1 MSEQPPYQK
10 RPMPSEEKQISRC
23 QRYRTP
29 LIGGLIGVALISGI
43 AGGWLA
49 SLLSHTSFMQ
59 SQLSSEDAKVFNQHD
74 QLSKGTNLQVPQL
87 SRPTNI
93 LVLGTKVLTSEVA
106 DPSAPQEGYQAL
118 VNSLDGLADTMFLL
132 RFDPDNQ
139 KLVMLSIPRDTR
151 TDVEGYGITKINAAN
166 TYGGPALTAKAVSHL
181 LGGVEIDRYVRIN
194 VQGVE
199 KLIDALGG
207 VTIYIPRDMK
217 YRDDS
222 QHFYVNLKAGEQHLN
237 GTQALQ
243 FLRFRYGELGDIG
256 RVRRQ
261 QLFIKAMLHQALS
274 PSTLLR
280 LPQLFS
286 VIQDNLDT
294 NLSNEELISL
304 ANFAAH
310 VERSQVQMLMVPGR
324 FSTRQEY
331 RASYWL
337 PDQDQ
342 IHVLM
347 AQYFDLEADG
357 LQAIAP
363 STLRIA
369 IQPDADQ
376 IDAAESLMEIL
387 AEYGDNHIRVADPFY
402 RPLNHTRIVAQ
413 NGDLV
418 DAEAIREVLG
428 LGKVRVEST
437 GDFYSD
443 ITIQLG
449 QDWLEQQG
457 ASLSTGE

>member
-1 MSEQPPYQK
+1 M
-10 RPMPSEEKQISRC
+10 
-23 QRYRTP
+23 P

-59 SQLSSEDAKVFNQHD
+59 SQLSSEDAEVFNQRD
-74 QLSKGTNLQVPQL
+74 QLSESLNLQVPQL

-106 DPSAPQEGYQAL
+106 DPSVPQEGYQAL
-118 VNSLDGLADTMFLL
+118 VNSLDGLADTMLLL
-132 RFDPDNQ
+132 RFDPDSQ
-139 KLVMLSIPRDTR
+139 KLVLLSIPRDTR
-151 TDVEGYGITKINAAN
+151 TRVEGYGITKINAAN
-166 TYGGPALTAKAVSHL
+166 AYGGPALTAKTVSHL

-207 VTIYIPRDMK
+207 VTVYVPRDMN

-237 GTQALQ
+237 GSQALQ

-261 QLFIKAMLHQALS
+261 QMFIKAIIHQALN

-286 VIQDNLDT
+286 VIRDNLDT
-294 NLSNEELISL
+294 NLSNEELIAL
-304 ANFAAH
+304 ANFASQ

-324 FSTRQEY
+324 FSTPQEY
-331 RASYWL
+331 RASYWV
-337 PDQDQ
+337 PNQDQ

-347 AQYFDLEADG
+347 ARYFDVETDS
-357 LQAIAP
+357 LQAIEP

-369 IQPDADQ
+369 IQPDANQ
-376 IDAAESLMEIL
+376 IDAAESLMKIL
-387 AEYGDNHIRVADPFY
+387 SGSGYHHLRVADPFY
-402 RPLNHTRIVAQ
+402 RTLNHTRIVAQ
-413 NGDLV
+413 NGDRV

-428 LGKVRVEST
+428 LGRVRVEST

-457 ASLSTGE
+457 ASLSREE